1 MKPIKAN
8 VQAVTKTDET
18 TVLENPYLR
27 GLSPAVKQTVIA
39 RLREGPIV
47 PTDYSKL
54 YLSPIAQ
61 AVRSALSMPN
71 LWA

>member
-1 MKPIKAN
+1 MKPTKATI
-8 VQAVTKTDET
+8 QAVTKTAET
-18 TVLENPYLR
+18 PVLENPYLR
-27 GLSPAVKQTVIA
+27 GLSLAVKQAVIE

-47 PTDYSKL
+47 PPDYSKL
-54 YLSPIAQ
+54 YLSPMAQ